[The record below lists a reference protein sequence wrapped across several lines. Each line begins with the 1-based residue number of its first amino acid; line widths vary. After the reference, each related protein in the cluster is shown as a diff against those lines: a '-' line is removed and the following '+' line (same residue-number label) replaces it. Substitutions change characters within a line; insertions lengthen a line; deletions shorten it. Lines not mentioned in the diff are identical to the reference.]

1 MNKKIIFKK
10 NQASKF
16 AYFSLMFVAGTS
28 IEQVNE
34 LGISHLIEHLLI
46 RAGNEQSLNELFDM
60 NGAAIKGETSRD
72 YINLSG
78 YCLAED
84 FNKIFKILISRIF
97 NLSITEDELLREKKI
112 VLIELNQY
120 ENSKKSIN
128 DNRVIFKNSS
138 WSIDIIGTRGNIE
151 YVSLETI
158 YKFYIKNIQAG
169 EFQIAIAGPSFLQS
183 EIISIENMLPLSG
196 SSVEINSPAFSTGL
210 TELDKQQELSEISMY
225 LDISGMVASSHEM
238 AMLSI
243 LNSMLTGIKDSLL
256 GHKLRTQKQ
265 WIYSIVSYPIFY
277 SNMTLL
283 KIVTITPTIYKK
295 KLIKTLEN
303 NLVNESDLSDELLFY
318 KAKKRVINELYIN
331 CEVNKNEYLKTI
343 CREKLFDIPSWD
355 SIAEELE
362 LISLDELKSFSKK
375 AIIQNRNYH
384 IVIK

>member
-1 MNKKIIFKK
+1 MRITRFLC
-10 NQASKF
+10 
-16 AYFSLMFVAGTS
+16 YF
-28 IEQVNE
+28 
-34 LGISHLIEHLLI
+34 
-46 RAGNEQSLNELFDM
+46 
-60 NGAAIKGETSRD
+60 
-72 YINLSG
+72 
-78 YCLAED
+78 
-84 FNKIFKILISRIF
+84 
-97 NLSITEDELLREKKI
+97 
-112 VLIELNQY
+112 
-120 ENSKKSIN
+120 
-128 DNRVIFKNSS
+128 
-138 WSIDIIGTRGNIE
+138 
-151 YVSLETI
+151 
-158 YKFYIKNIQAG
+158 YKKNIQAG

>member
-1 MNKKIIFKK
+1 M
-10 NQASKF
+10 
-16 AYFSLMFVAGTS
+16 
-28 IEQVNE
+28 
-34 LGISHLIEHLLI
+34 
-46 RAGNEQSLNELFDM
+46 
-60 NGAAIKGETSRD
+60 
-72 YINLSG
+72 
-78 YCLAED
+78 
-84 FNKIFKILISRIF
+84 
-97 NLSITEDELLREKKI
+97 
-112 VLIELNQY
+112 
-120 ENSKKSIN
+120 
-128 DNRVIFKNSS
+128 
-138 WSIDIIGTRGNIE
+138 
-151 YVSLETI
+151 
-158 YKFYIKNIQAG
+158 KNIQAG
-169 EFQIAIAGPSFLQS
+169 ELQIAIAGPSFLQS

-343 CREKLFDIPSWD
+343 C
-355 SIAEELE
+355 
-362 LISLDELKSFSKK
+362 
-375 AIIQNRNYH
+375 
-384 IVIK
+384 